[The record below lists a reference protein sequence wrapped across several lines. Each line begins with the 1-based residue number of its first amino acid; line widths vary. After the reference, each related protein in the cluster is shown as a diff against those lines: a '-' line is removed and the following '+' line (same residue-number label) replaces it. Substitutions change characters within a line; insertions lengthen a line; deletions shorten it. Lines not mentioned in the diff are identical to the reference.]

1 MEDHQRKRTRRLIF
15 LVLNTV
21 LFFSFY
27 RILLNFAELSQKT
40 FPSFLVMLVYM
51 LLLLGFTLAY
61 LIYNR
66 FFYREGLEREQLS
79 PEWSEEEKDAFLEDA
94 KRRKERSSWML
105 LIIFPLVV
113 TFMIDTFDLFI
124 LDRIFR

>member
-1 MEDHQRKRTRRLIF
+1 MEDHQKKRTRRLIF
-15 LVLNTV
+15 LILNTV

-40 FPSFLVMLVYM
+40 FPSFVVMLVYM
-51 LLLLGFTLAY
+51 LLLLGFTIAY

-66 FFYREGLEREQLS
+66 FFYREGIERDQLP
-79 PEWSEEEKDAFLEDA
+79 PEWSEAEKDAFLEDA
-94 KRRKERSSWML
+94 KRRKARSSWML

-124 LDRIFR
+124 LDLFRK